1 MSDKRPQKTAST
13 RKINYKHKT
22 YSLLRVPVVFHNIS
36 KFALIDTG
44 ASASFISDEYLAT
57 IPDES
62 INHEITNTKERVF
75 RSASGETMRITSMYN
90 LRVKLSPECTLNQ
103 VFYVIPKLEEE
114 CILGIDFLHN
124 NEISLDV
131 FNKEMRIGTH
141 QDGKTIKLNR
151 ITKKSFP
158 LYRIVDQPHL
168 DFEIGHLKEKPLYI
182 KFLNLLLSFTL
193 LFASTLL
200 DLGKTTAIKHHI
212 VTNGATIVLPSYKTP
227 FAH

>member
-1 MSDKRPQKTAST
+1 MSDKRPQTTSST
-13 RKINYKHKT
+13 REINYKHKS

-44 ASASFISDEYLAT
+44 AAASFISNEFLAT

-62 INHEITNTKERVF
+62 INHEIVNTKDRVF
-75 RSASGETMRITSMYN
+75 RSASGETMRISSMYN
-90 LRVKLSPECTLNQ
+90 LKVKLLPDCTVNQ
-103 VFYVIPKLEEE
+103 VFYVLPKLEEE

-124 NEISLDV
+124 NAISLDV

-168 DFEIGHLKEKPLYI
+168 DFEINHLKGKPLYL
-182 KFLNLLLSFTL
+182 KFLNLLISFTSM
-193 LFASTLL
+193 FVSTLL
-200 DLGKTTAIKHHI
+200 DLGKTTAIKHHTKW
-212 VTNGATIVLPSYKTP
+212 VCWTSNSL
-227 FAH
+227 